1 MCVIADNITWLVVRQ
16 MLRCINYD
24 GVPQNISALGRAVLT
39 NGHVPRA
46 PGFFFLFEG
55 PQLAA
60 VKCFLKS
67 NYLIVAINETV

>member
-1 MCVIADNITWLVVRQ
+1 VVGCTADASLYK
-16 MLRCINYD
+16 LYD

-46 PGFFFLFEG
+46 PGFFLFEG
-55 PQLAA
+55 PQLAV